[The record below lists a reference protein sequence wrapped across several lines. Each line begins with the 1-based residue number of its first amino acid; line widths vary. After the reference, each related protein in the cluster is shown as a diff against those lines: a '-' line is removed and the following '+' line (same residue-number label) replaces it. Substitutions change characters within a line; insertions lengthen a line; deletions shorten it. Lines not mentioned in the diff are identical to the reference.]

1 MLSDEVEG
9 FLEEVL
15 GKKRKTELSSLISGY
30 ALCARAEGK
39 SVSYISLVTSSV
51 GFLRHYLETN
61 RLPIDTTEIDTCHIR
76 SFILHLQSTNRFAFH
91 RFARPQDA
99 KLSGH
104 TVNTY
109 MRSLRAFWSWLE
121 TEGIIDRNPFS
132 QLKIPKAPKKV
143 IPTFSVE
150 QLKALIAQA
159 NTLSPA
165 GFRNYTIM
173 LFLLDSLM
181 RISELIGSQMK
192 DLNLEGRC
200 LKVWGKGS
208 KERIVP
214 FGRITQKALWRY
226 IKFYR
231 PEPLI
236 PRQDMVFLT
245 TDGRQLTKNRVET
258 ILKTYGDRA
267 GLKGVRVSPHTF
279 RHTGAVSFLRNGGDL
294 FSLQR
299 IMGHSSLE
307 VLRGY
312 LNLSQNDLNR
322 VHERASPLDNLG
334 LQMPRVRQ
342 YRK

>member
-1 MLSDEVEG
+1 
-9 FLEEVL
+9 
-15 GKKRKTELSSLISGY
+15 
-30 ALCARAEGK
+30 
-39 SVSYISLVTSSV
+39 
-51 GFLRHYLETN
+51 
-61 RLPIDTTEIDTCHIR
+61 
-76 SFILHLQSTNRFAFH
+76 
-91 RFARPQDA
+91 
-99 KLSGH
+99 
-104 TVNTY
+104 
-109 MRSLRAFWSWLE
+109 
-121 TEGIIDRNPFS
+121 
-132 QLKIPKAPKKV
+132 
-143 IPTFSVE
+143 
-150 QLKALIAQA
+150 
-159 NTLSPA
+159 
-165 GFRNYTIM
+165 
-173 LFLLDSLM
+173 LM